1 MANVYWHADGGNWS
15 DHATHWFNATDG
27 GGGGHGAPPG
37 ADDSAIF
44 DANSFDNPG
53 QTVTVDATA
62 TCLAMTWTGATN
74 TPTITQAAD
83 LEISGSLTTIAAMV
97 WTSTAF
103 SIYFEGTGNVTTNG
117 LTIGCRIY
125 VDNAATNITLIDA
138 LNITG
143 KQLGISRGTIDT
155 NDQAVTCATFATTG
169 AGTRTLDLGASTINC
184 TTWTLSGSNLTLT
197 EGTSTIKVTGT
208 GAFTGGGE
216 TYNNVELNGSAHT
229 ISGSNTFSTLTFKA
243 DTTQTIT
250 FTDGT
255 TQTITTPI
263 VTGSVGKVKTLVGS
277 STAGWT
283 ITKAGGGTVTA
294 DYLALSY
301 SEGRPSRTWIAG
313 VNSADTIGNTGWLFG
328 KDWAEKSGA
337 GWWIINR

>member
-1 MANVYWHADGGNWS
+1 MAKVYWHADGGNWS

-27 GGGGHGAPPG
+27 GGGGHGAAPG
-37 ADDSAIF
+37 TDDNAIF
-44 DANSFDNPG
+44 DANSFDNVS
-53 QTVTVDATA
+53 QTVTIDATA

-125 VDNAATNITLIDA
+125 VDNTATNITLIDA

-155 NDQAVTCATFATTG
+155 NDQTVTCATFATTG

-216 TYNNVELNGSAHT
+216 TYNNVELNGTAHT
-229 ISGSNTFSTLTFKA
+229 ISGSNTFRKLSFGCCPDYNLHRYNYSDFHYTSIHRVVRQSKN
-243 DTTQTIT
+243 
-250 FTDGT
+250 
-255 TQTITTPI
+255 
-263 VTGSVGKVKTLVGS
+263 S
-277 STAGWT
+277 SRD
-283 ITKAGGGTVTA
+283 IN
-294 DYLALSY
+294 
-301 SEGRPSRTWIAG
+301 SRLD
-313 VNSADTIGNTGWLFG
+313 NN
-328 KDWAEKSGA
+328 
-337 GWWIINR
+337 